1 MAVVHLFS
9 YEHYLKFPKYDKD
22 RVNATA
28 CGYVRKNI
36 TADVTKVT
44 CSKCL
49 KEWKKEHKMESEE

>member
-44 CSKCL
+44 CLKCL
-49 KEWKKEHKMESEE
+49 KEWGKESEAE

>member
-1 MAVVHLFS
+1 MKEKVMHLFS

-36 TADVTKVT
+36 TSDITKVT
-44 CSKCL
+44 CKECL
-49 KEWKKEHKMESEE
+49 KKWEEM